1 MNMNKHLDLTIDF
14 ETCAL
19 SANAAPMQ
27 VAVVPWLRD
36 NDTDPFCNEEELK
49 PYVAHIDLRT
59 CVVDGF
65 DFDPDTI
72 KWWARQSE
80 AAKDAVINGLP
91 LSIHNVSLDLLLW
104 IKEIVTKY
112 QLESVC
118 LWCQG
123 MDVDI
128 AILRNLCR
136 KYHQDLESIVP
147 HTSFRDC
154 RTIIL
159 EAALIEAERSMN
171 GTGTKA
177 NGVAL
182 PFQILQNPSLAYEL
196 YDPLPKKYARGSEAH
211 DALYDAM
218 RSSWN
223 TWQALKWLRQL
234 IPYPFMS

>member
-1 MNMNKHLDLTIDF
+1 MR
-14 ETCAL
+14 
-19 SANAAPMQ
+19 
-27 VAVVPWLRD
+27 LR
-36 NDTDPFCNEEELK
+36 CREEELK

-72 KWWARQSE
+72 KWWARQSG

-147 HTSFRDC
+147 HTSFRDWHF
-154 RTIIL
+154 RFRFFKIL
-159 EAALIEAERSMN
+159 HWLTNFTPLSPRNTPTTAKLTMHSTMPCARH
-171 GTGTKA
+171 GTPGK
-177 NGVAL
+177 
-182 PFQILQNPSLAYEL
+182 P
-196 YDPLPKKYARGSEAH
+196 
-211 DALYDAM
+211 
-218 RSSWN
+218 
-223 TWQALKWLRQL
+223 
-234 IPYPFMS
+234 

>member
-1 MNMNKHLDLTIDF
+1 MNKHLDLTIDF

-36 NDTDPFCNEEELK
+36 NDTDPFCNEEELE
-49 PYVAHIDLRT
+49 PYRYCVDLRT
-59 CVVDGF
+59 CVVEGF
-65 DFDPDTI
+65 DFDPDTL
-72 KWWARQSE
+72 KWWTNQSE
-80 AAKDAVINGLP
+80 AAKKSVTANMPLP
-91 LSIHNVSLDLLLW
+91 VQDLAYDLLSRYV
-104 IKEIVTKY
+104 KVIVKKY

-128 AILRNLCR
+128 AILRNLCS
-136 KYHQDLESIVP
+136 KYHYDLKSVIP

-154 RTIIL
+154 RTVIL
-159 EAALIEAERSMN
+159 EAALIEAARRAMQDSSLS
-171 GTGTKA
+171 TLHSSLLKDPSKA
-177 NGVAL
+177 
-182 PFQILQNPSLAYEL
+182 YDL
-196 YDPLPKKYARGSEAH
+196 YAPLPKRYARGSEAH

-218 RSSWN
+218 RSSWY

>member
-1 MNMNKHLDLTIDF
+1 MNKHLDLTIDF

-36 NDTDPFCNEEELK
+36 NDTDPFCNEKELE
-49 PYVAHIDLRT
+49 PYGYRVDLRT
-59 CVVDGF
+59 CVVEGF
-65 DFDPDTI
+65 DFDSDTL
-72 KWWARQSE
+72 KWWTNQSE
-80 AAKDAVINGLP
+80 AAKKSVTANMPFPVQDLAY
-91 LSIHNVSLDLLLW
+91 DLLSRYV
-104 IKEIVTKY
+104 KVIVKKY

-128 AILRNLCR
+128 AILRNLCSR
-136 KYHQDLESIVP
+136 YHYDLKSVIP

-154 RTIIL
+154 RTVIL
-159 EAALIEAERSMN
+159 EAALIEAARRAMQDSSLS
-171 GTGTKA
+171 TLHSSLLKDPSKA
-177 NGVAL
+177 
-182 PFQILQNPSLAYEL
+182 YDL
-196 YDPLPKKYARGSEAH
+196 YAPLPKRYARGSEAH

-218 RSSWN
+218 RSSWY

>member
-1 MNMNKHLDLTIDF
+1 MNKHLDLTIDF

-36 NDTDPFCNEEELK
+36 NDTDPFCNEEELE
-49 PYVAHIDLRT
+49 PYSYRVDLRT
-59 CVVDGF
+59 CVVEGF
-65 DFDPDTI
+65 DFDPDTL
-72 KWWARQSE
+72 KWWTNQSE
-80 AAKDAVINGLP
+80 AAKKSVTANMPFPVQDLAY
-91 LSIHNVSLDLLLW
+91 DLLSRYV
-104 IKEIVTKY
+104 KVIVEKY

-128 AILRNLCR
+128 AILRNLCC
-136 KYHQDLESIVP
+136 KYHYDLKSVIP

-154 RTIIL
+154 RTVIL

-182 PFQILQNPSLAYEL
+182 PFQILQNPSLAYKL
-196 YDPLPKKYARGSEAH
+196 YAPLPEKYANDSEAH

-218 RSSWN
+218 RSSWY